1 MAPAEVQEPGQH
13 SRENVVAV
21 DVMVLQSR
29 RDMQDQQP
37 HDEAT
42 RAASDQDVAG
52 LPVEDSE
59 DKAKRY
65 SKAHLSG
72 FLRAT
77 AASFWWKSAMYG
89 FTTWYD
95 PRHVGYKNS
104 AG

>member
-1 MAPAEVQEPGQH
+1 
-13 SRENVVAV
+13 
-21 DVMVLQSR
+21 VLHLIKMWL
-29 RDMQDQQP
+29 DC
-37 HDEAT
+37 
-42 RAASDQDVAG
+42 
-52 LPVEDSE
+52 PVEDSE

-77 AASFWWKSAMYG
+77 AASFWWKGAMYG